1 MVLTT
6 PQTSLHSTTE
16 REVGRKVDNITA
28 PSVRVVFFLCKN
40 CTSYSFTKQAKC
52 IEKRLAAQALG
63 AERKE
68 KFQQKFIQ
76 VSSRHTLLVSYT

>member
-1 MVLTT
+1 
-6 PQTSLHSTTE
+6 
-16 REVGRKVDNITA
+16 
-28 PSVRVVFFLCKN
+28 VVFFLCKN